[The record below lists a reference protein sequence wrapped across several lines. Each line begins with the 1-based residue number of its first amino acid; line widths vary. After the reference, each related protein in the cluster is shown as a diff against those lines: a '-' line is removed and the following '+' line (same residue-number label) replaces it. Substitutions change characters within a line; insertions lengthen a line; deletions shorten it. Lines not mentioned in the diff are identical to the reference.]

1 MLKALGESDAERA
14 AAAKVIVAQEF
25 RWQRLE
31 DTSPQEF
38 YVRDAQGRLL
48 WLKARS
54 GRYENTS
61 WDWTGASPIYD
72 LFVGIIVA
80 VDGEITTVFQA
91 PRATVERLKHV
102 NQDSCRLR
110 WNKETKAAVDYVW
123 GHRNVDR

>member
-1 MLKALGESDAERA
+1 MLKALGESDAERT
-14 AAAKVIVAQEF
+14 AAAKVIVAREF
-25 RWQRLE
+25 GWKRVE

-38 YVRDAQGRLL
+38 YARDVQGRLL

-61 WDWTGASPIYD
+61 WDWTRASPIYD

-80 VDGEITTVFQA
+80 VDGEITTVVQA

-110 WNKETKAAVDYVW
+110 WNKETKAAVGYLW
-123 GHRNVDR
+123 GHRTDEG